1 MNESLGANN
10 VLDYTPA
17 IGDIYLQEVQPD
29 WFNIYCFQG
38 TWNYLTALPKAEE
51 LIRSMYFLGENQG
64 VQGTR
69 RYYRVKLECAREP
82 PSKPRTRTTKRQ
94 GSHHKGK
101 GGKA

>member
-1 MNESLGANN
+1 MDETLGANN

-51 LIRSMYFLGENQG
+51 LIRSMYFLGENRQG

-69 RYYRVKLECAREP
+69 RYI
-82 PSKPRTRTTKRQ
+82 
-94 GSHHKGK
+94 G
-101 GGKA
+101 